1 MAFTPK
7 YVITPS
13 ILKGVSSIEI
23 IKHEI
28 IDLPITAPMIASLRE
43 SARLTSTHHST
54 AIEGNRL
61 SAKEVKELI
70 QEGGHFPNREK
81 DEKEVLNYYNALE
94 RLEVFAKMSS
104 PIQESEVR
112 FLHGLAFEG
121 KTKPTPYREGQNVI
135 RSGKLIVYIPPSAE
149 DVPRLMAELIRWINE
164 SVKEGLPIPFIAGL
178 AHYQLATIHPYYD
191 GNGRTARLLA
201 TLILHKYGYDLKGIY
216 SLEEYYARDLQA
228 YYNALT
234 LGDDEDYYDGH
245 RKDADLTPFLEY
257 FIQGMADSFNK
268 IRLQA
273 EKAQRKGAN
282 DHSFLLRNVSP
293 KQRQV
298 LKLFVS
304 SRNVTAKDI
313 ALFFHINERQARHLC
328 QKWVKEGFLLI
339 SDPALK
345 TRQYC
350 LADEYEGLISQQLGT
365 ENADS

>member
-112 FLHGLAFEG
+112 FLHGLA
-121 KTKPTPYREGQNVI
+121 
-135 RSGKLIVYIPPSAE
+135 
-149 DVPRLMAELIRWINE
+149 
-164 SVKEGLPIPFIAGL
+164 
-178 AHYQLATIHPYYD
+178 
-191 GNGRTARLLA
+191 
-201 TLILHKYGYDLKGIY
+201 
-216 SLEEYYARDLQA
+216 
-228 YYNALT
+228 
-234 LGDDEDYYDGH
+234 
-245 RKDADLTPFLEY
+245 
-257 FIQGMADSFNK
+257 
-268 IRLQA
+268 
-273 EKAQRKGAN
+273 
-282 DHSFLLRNVSP
+282 
-293 KQRQV
+293 
-298 LKLFVS
+298 
-304 SRNVTAKDI
+304 
-313 ALFFHINERQARHLC
+313 
-328 QKWVKEGFLLI
+328 
-339 SDPALK
+339 
-345 TRQYC
+345 
-350 LADEYEGLISQQLGT
+350 
-365 ENADS
+365 